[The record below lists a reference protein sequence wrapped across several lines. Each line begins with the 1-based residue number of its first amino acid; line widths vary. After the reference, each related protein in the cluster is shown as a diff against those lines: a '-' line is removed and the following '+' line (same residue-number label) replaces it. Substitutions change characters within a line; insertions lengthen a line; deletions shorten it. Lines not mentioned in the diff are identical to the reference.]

1 MKKMSVLLAIII
13 LLFGVTACGTGKES
27 ASSGNLTSEV
37 SNNATKTLEENQEE
51 PDSSADEKEEKKE
64 DSSVELPYT
73 IMFPMHS
80 LYVKG
85 PSSYEIEYPAT
96 SFIAPVEGY
105 TLIGLTSDS
114 FVDASTIN
122 EPSEILDAYFDS
134 FKYGADQFG
143 LGDADR
149 FDIRESREVEIDGRK
164 FWRFEG
170 DLIYKL
176 PSGDEIRYFVVGYTF
191 FWDDT
196 PFQITATVFTE
207 EPEQAEIDKARAYV
221 DEMVKTVRDKR

>member
-73 IMFPMHS
+73 IMFPMHR
-80 LYVKG
+80 LYVKA
-85 PSSYEIEYPAT
+85 PNSYDIEYGAT
-96 SFIAPVEGY
+96 TFIVVEGH
-105 TLIGLTSDS
+105 TLIGLTSDK

-134 FKYGADQFG
+134 FKYGADIFG
-143 LGDADR
+143 SGDLDR

-170 DLIYKL
+170 DLIFKL
-176 PSGDEIRYFVVGYTF
+176 LSGDEIRYFVVGYTF

>member
-80 LYVKG
+80 LYVKA
-85 PSSYEIEYPAT
+85 PNSYLIEYGAT
-96 SFIAPVEGY
+96 TFIVVEGH

-134 FKYGADQFG
+134 FTYNANQFG
-143 LGDADR
+143 SGDPDR

-170 DLIYKL
+170 DLINKL

>member
-85 PSSYEIEYPAT
+85 PNSYQIEYGAT
-96 SFIAPVEGY
+96 TFIVVEGH
-105 TLIGLTSDS
+105 TLIGLTSDE

>member
-73 IMFPMHS
+73 IMFPMYS
-80 LYVKG
+80 LYVKA
-85 PSSYEIEYPAT
+85 PSSYDIERGAT
-96 SFIAPVEGY
+96 TFIVVEGD
-105 TLIGLTSDS
+105 TLIGLTSDE

-143 LGDADR
+143 SGDLDR

-170 DLIYKL
+170 DLIFKL
-176 PSGDEIRYFVVGYTF
+176 LSGDEIRYFVVGYTF